1 MIGIYRIYH
10 KESQLAYIGQSV
22 NIQNRIFVH
31 FHSQTIRE
39 GKSLLSAAMREFGKS
54 EFGWEV
60 LEICSE
66 YYWSKYQW
74 YENEMIE
81 ICSEDHLDSREAF
94 WIDALD
100 PIFPNGYN
108 LRAGGRNGR
117 MARKERE
124 AAKYASQ
131 QLSLF

>member
-1 MIGIYRIYH
+1 MIGIYRVFH
-10 KESQLAYIGQSV
+10 KDTQLAYIGQSV
-22 NIQNRIFVH
+22 NIRNRIFVH

-54 EFGWEV
+54 EFEWEV

-66 YYWSKYQW
+66 PFTTNWG
-74 YENEMIE
+74 EVIE
-81 ICSEDHLDSREAF
+81 VYSEDHIDCRESF

-108 LRAGGRNGR
+108 LRSGGRTGR
-117 MARKERE
+117 MANKERE